1 MQERG
6 DCMNSNSSNLQQ
18 NEIIEKFKL
27 YQKTDCND
35 TATLLL
41 KHYEPIVKMAAGKMS
56 RNHSDI
62 YEDLFQVGQMSMLR
76 LFKQFDLTIGIPF
89 EAYAMKS
96 IIGHLKNY
104 LRDKSWF
111 IQVPRRIKE
120 KGLRIQHTNDELTTV
135 LERSPRIDEIAAHL
149 ELSVEETIEVMAGR
163 DCYNYVS
170 LDTPLSSESGSATIG
185 DLIGTQADG
194 FQIFEMSSDLE
205 EALDHLT
212 KNEKII
218 ISLAFNRGQSQRQI
232 AEKLGISQMGVS
244 RIQKKAI
251 VKLRELLSGQRMYLE
266 G

>member
-1 MQERG
+1 
-6 DCMNSNSSNLQQ
+6 MNSNSSYLQQ
-18 NEIIEKFKL
+18 NEIIEKIKL

-56 RNHSDI
+56 RNQSDI

-76 LFKQFDLTIGIPF
+76 LFKQFDPTKGIPF

-120 KGLRIQHTNDELTTV
+120 KGLRIQHTIDELTTV
-135 LERSPRIDEIAAHL
+135 LERSPKIDEIAAYL
-149 ELSVEETIEVMAGR
+149 GLSVEETIEVMSGR
-163 DCYNYVS
+163 GCYNYVS
-170 LDTPLSSESGSATIG
+170 LDTPLSSESDCATIG
-185 DLIGTQADG
+185 DLIGTQADD
-194 FQIFEMSSDLE
+194 FQTFEMRSDLE
-205 EALDHLT
+205 EALVYLEKD
-212 KNEKII
+212 EKIVI
-218 ISLAFNRGQSQRQI
+218 FLAFNEGQSQRQI

-251 VKLRELLSGQRMYLE
+251 GKLRELLSGQRMFLE

>member
-1 MQERG
+1 
-6 DCMNSNSSNLQQ
+6 MNSNSSYLHDEEI
-18 NEIIEKFKL
+18 NETIKH
-27 YQKTDCND
+27 YQLTDDND
-35 TATLLL
+35 AATLLL

-56 RNHSDI
+56 RNQADI

-76 LFKQFDLTIGIPF
+76 LFKQFDSSMGIPF

-120 KGLRIQHTNDELTTV
+120 KGLRIQHTIDELTTT

-149 ELSVEETIEVMAGR
+149 DLTVEETIEVMAGR
-163 DCYNYVS
+163 DCYNYIS
-170 LDTPLSSESGSATIG
+170 LDTPLSSENDSATIG
-185 DLIGTQADG
+185 DLIGSQADD
-194 FQIFEMSSDLE
+194 FQTFEMRSDLE
-205 EALDHLT
+205 EALVHLT
-212 KNEKII
+212 KDERII
-218 ISLAFNRGQSQRQI
+218 IFLAFNEGQSQRQI

-244 RIQKKAI
+244 RIQKRAI
-251 VKLRELLSGQRMYLE
+251 GKLRELLSDQRLFLE